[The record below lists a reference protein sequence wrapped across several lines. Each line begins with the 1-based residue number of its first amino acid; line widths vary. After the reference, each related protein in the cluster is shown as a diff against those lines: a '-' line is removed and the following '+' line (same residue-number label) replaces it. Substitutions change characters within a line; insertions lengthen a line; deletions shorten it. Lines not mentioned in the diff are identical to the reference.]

1 MSNVIQFNQNEYP
14 KDLLTFAEVKEKYGY
29 KYEFMYKW
37 TRIKKALKAYD
48 KAGIA
53 VSEKELL
60 EFIDRRCKKWQ

>member
-1 MSNVIQFNQNEYP
+1 MGNIIKMKNTTP
-14 KDLLTFAEVKEKYGY
+14 MDLMTFAEVKAKYGY

-37 TRIKKALKAYD
+37 TRIKKELTAYD

-60 EFIDRRCKKWQ
+60 EFIDRRRKRWQ